1 MNHRLNHRLAQ
12 EKVADA
18 LRDAAGRRAASTVA
32 DARHGPAYRL
42 VLKALRQTAARSPAR
57 HRTRTTR
64 PGLDGQL
71 GD

>member
-1 MNHRLNHRLAQ
+1 MNHRLNQRLAQ

-18 LRDAAGRRAASTVA
+18 LRDAARRRAASTVA
-32 DARHGPAYRL
+32 DGRHGPAYRL
-42 VLKALRQTAARSPAR
+42 VLKALRQTAARGAAR
-57 HRTRTTR
+57 RRPQAAR